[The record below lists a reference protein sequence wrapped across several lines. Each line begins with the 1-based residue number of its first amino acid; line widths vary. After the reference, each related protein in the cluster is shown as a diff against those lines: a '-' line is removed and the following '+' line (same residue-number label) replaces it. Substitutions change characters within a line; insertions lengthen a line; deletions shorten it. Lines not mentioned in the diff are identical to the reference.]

1 MKCSKPTTHVK
12 KKLCKVTVEE
22 VEDEDSPTHLSTWN
36 NEGAASSQNSQ
47 ANRGAT
53 TSSTMEKPK
62 VHPITEE

>member
-1 MKCSKPTTHVK
+1 MVK
-12 KKLCKVTVEE
+12 E

-62 VHPITEE
+62 VHPITEEWPLADTNYLSNQS